1 MRQIMAIYYS
11 KLIIIM
17 SCSLSFTECFGR
29 YARSVCHSAVVRVRF
44 LQNKIMACVPTIQ
57 LIDTDRNW
65 PAGTGSRPSFGLHN
79 LRLFSSCYLFTF
91 QPVSFGIFTSCL
103 FGSSSCGGRFFFIC
117 SLWSRLHPSIF
128 CWFQLLLLLFFFP
141 DLVLLLRLAA
151 ALLVSSNIPPGCLAG
166 GS

>member
-1 MRQIMAIYYS
+1 
-11 KLIIIM
+11 M

-57 LIDTDRNW
+57 LVDTDRNW

-91 QPVSFGIFTSCL
+91 QPVSCGIFTSCL
-103 FGSSSCGGRFFFIC
+103 
-117 SLWSRLHPSIF
+117 LVHPVVVVVLSVGPFRVCI
-128 CWFQLLLLLFFFP
+128 LLLYLFCLISFA
-141 DLVLLLRLAA
+141 LEYLLLISIDIALILLSRSCFVAA
-151 ALLVSSNIPPGCLAG
+151 SCCSSACEFK
-166 GS
+166 